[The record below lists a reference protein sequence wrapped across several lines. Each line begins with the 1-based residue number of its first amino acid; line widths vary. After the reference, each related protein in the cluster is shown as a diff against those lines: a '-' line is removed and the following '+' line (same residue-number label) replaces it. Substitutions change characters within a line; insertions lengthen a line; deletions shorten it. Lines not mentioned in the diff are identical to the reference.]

1 MTPSEGEADAVPAG
15 DELAQAA
22 EAQAAET
29 QAAAAQ
35 ARAEA
40 ARARADEL
48 RRQLAEDEPAG
59 VVDVDQP
66 ATPRSRG
73 IPWPAVG
80 AGVAAAASAGLI
92 VVTALMLWSH
102 HNTSQEHQR
111 GAEFVAAARQ
121 NVVNLLAIDYNTAQ
135 DSVQRVLDGS
145 TGKFRTNF
153 EETAEDFIKALQDEK
168 ITTTATVND
177 AAVESMTAEGATVLI
192 SATSRREGAKAPKD
206 QQEPRVWRIVLTLER
221 DDSGIKMSGVEF
233 V

>member
-1 MTPSEGEADAVPAG
+1 MTPSEGEADAVPTG
-15 DELAQAA
+15 DELARAAEAHAAQTQAA
-22 EAQAAET
+22 E
-29 QAAAAQ
+29 AQ

-48 RRQLAEDEPAG
+48 RRQLAEDEPG
-59 VVDVDQP
+59 DVAEIDQAP
-66 ATPRSRG
+66 PPRSRSL
-73 IPWPAVG
+73 PWPAVG
-80 AGVAAAASAGLI
+80 AGVAAAATVGLV

-102 HNTSQEHQR
+102 QKDSQQR
-111 GAEFVAAARQ
+111 QREAEFIAAARQ

-145 TGKFRTNF
+145 TGRFRTNF

-177 AAVESMTAEGATVLI
+177 AAMESMTAEGATVLI
-192 SATSRREGAKAPKD
+192 SATSRREGPKAPKD
-206 QQEPRVWRIVLTLER
+206 QQEPRVWRMVLTLER
-221 DDSGIKMSGVEF
+221 DGSAIKMSGVEF

>member
-1 MTPSEGEADAVPAG
+1 MTPSEGEADAVPTG
-15 DELAQAA
+15 EELARAA

-66 ATPRSRG
+66 APPPSRRV
-73 IPWPAVG
+73 PWPAVG

-92 VVTALMLWSH
+92 AVTALMLWSH
-102 HNTSQEHQR
+102 QNVSQERQR
-111 GAEFVAAARQ
+111 EAEFVAAARQ

-153 EETAEDFIKALQDEK
+153 DETAEDFIKALQDEK

-177 AAVESMTAEGATVLI
+177 AALESMTAEGATVLI
-192 SATSRREGAKAPKD
+192 SATSRREGPKAPKD

-221 DDSGIKMSGVEF
+221 DGSAIKMSGVEF

>member
-1 MTPSEGEADAVPAG
+1 M
-15 DELAQAA
+15 
-22 EAQAAET
+22 
-29 QAAAAQ
+29 
-35 ARAEA
+35 
-40 ARARADEL
+40 
-48 RRQLAEDEPAG
+48 
-59 VVDVDQP
+59 
-66 ATPRSRG
+66 
-73 IPWPAVG
+73 
-80 AGVAAAASAGLI
+80 AAAASAGLI

-102 HNTSQEHQR
+102 HNTSQERQR
-111 GAEFVAAARQ
+111 AAEYVAAARQ

-177 AAVESMTAEGATVLI
+177 AAMESMTADSATVLI

-221 DDSGIKMSGVEF
+221 DGSAIKMSGVEF

>member
-1 MTPSEGEADAVPAG
+1 MTPSEGEPDAVPAG
-15 DELAQAA
+15 DELARQA
-22 EAQAAET
+22 EE

-48 RRQLAEDEPAG
+48 RRQLAEAEAVEDAAP
-59 VVDVDQP
+59 
-66 ATPRSRG
+66 PRPRT
-73 IPWPAVG
+73 IPWRAVG

-92 VVTALMLWSH
+92 AVTALMLWSH
-102 HNTSQEHQR
+102 NDAARERQR

-153 EETAEDFIKALQDEK
+153 EETAEEFVKALQEEK

-177 AAVESMTAEGATVLI
+177 AAMESMTADSAVVLV
-192 SATSRREGAKAPKD
+192 SATSRREGAKAPKE
-206 QQEPRVWRIVLTLER
+206 QQQPRVWRIVLTLER
-221 DDSGIKMSGVEF
+221 DGSAIKMSGVEF

>member
-15 DELAQAA
+15 DELARAA
-22 EAQAAET
+22 EAQAAQT

-59 VVDVDQP
+59 VVEIDQP
-66 ATPRSRG
+66 AQPRSRSV
-73 IPWPAVG
+73 PWAAVG
-80 AGVAAAASAGLI
+80 AGVAAATSAGLI

-102 HNTSQEHQR
+102 QNVAQERQR
-111 GAEFVAAARQ
+111 EAEFVAAARQ

-177 AAVESMTAEGATVLI
+177 AAMESMTAEGATVLI

-221 DDSGIKMSGVEF
+221 DGSAIKMSGVEF

>member
-1 MTPSEGEADAVPAG
+1 MTPSEGDADAVPTG
-15 DELAQAA
+15 DELARAAEAQAA
-22 EAQAAET
+22 EAQA
-29 QAAAAQ
+29 
-35 ARAEA
+35 RADA

-48 RRQLAEDEPAG
+48 RRQLAEDESTAA
-59 VVDVDQP
+59 VDLEQP
-66 ATPRSRG
+66 APPPSRSV
-73 IPWPAVG
+73 PWAAVG

-102 HNTSQEHQR
+102 QNVSQQR
-111 GAEFVAAARQ
+111 EREAEFVAAARQ

-153 EETAEDFIKALQDEK
+153 EETVEDFIKALQEEK

-221 DDSGIKMSGVEF
+221 DGSAIKMSGVEF

>member
-1 MTPSEGEADAVPAG
+1 MTPSEGEADAVPTG
-15 DELAQAA
+15 DELARAAEAHAAQTQAA
-22 EAQAAET
+22 E
-29 QAAAAQ
+29 AQ

-48 RRQLAEDEPAG
+48 RRQLAEDEPG
-59 VVDVDQP
+59 DVVEIDQAP
-66 ATPRSRG
+66 PPRSRSL
-73 IPWPAVG
+73 PWPAVG
-80 AGVAAAASAGLI
+80 AGVAAAATVGLV

-102 HNTSQEHQR
+102 QKDSQQR
-111 GAEFVAAARQ
+111 QREAEFIAAARQ

-145 TGKFRTNF
+145 TGRFRTNF

-177 AAVESMTAEGATVLI
+177 AAMESMTAEGATVLI
-192 SATSRREGAKAPKD
+192 SATSRREGPKAPKD
-206 QQEPRVWRIVLTLER
+206 QQEPRVWRMVLTLER
-221 DDSGIKMSGVEF
+221 DGSAIKMSGVEF

>member
-1 MTPSEGEADAVPAG
+1 MTPSEGDADAVPTG
-15 DELAQAA
+15 DELARAAEAQAA
-22 EAQAAET
+22 EAQA
-29 QAAAAQ
+29 
-35 ARAEA
+35 RADA

-48 RRQLAEDEPAG
+48 RRQLAQDESTAAL
-59 VVDVDQP
+59 DLEQP
-66 ATPRSRG
+66 TPPPSRSV
-73 IPWPAVG
+73 PWAAVG

-102 HNTSQEHQR
+102 QNVSQQR
-111 GAEFVAAARQ
+111 QREAEFVAAARQ

-177 AAVESMTAEGATVLI
+177 AAMESMTAEGATVLI
-192 SATSRREGAKAPKD
+192 SATSRREGPKAPKD

-221 DDSGIKMSGVEF
+221 DGSAIKMSGVEF

>member
-1 MTPSEGEADAVPAG
+1 MTPSEGEPDAVPAG
-15 DELAQAA
+15 DELARAA

-48 RRQLAEDEPAG
+48 RRQLAQTGATE
-59 VVDVDQP
+59 DVDQP
-66 ATPRSRG
+66 APPRSRT

-80 AGVAAAASAGLI
+80 ASVAAAASAGLI

-102 HNTSQEHQR
+102 HNTSQERQR

-145 TGKFRTNF
+145 TGKFRANF

-177 AAVESMTAEGATVLI
+177 AAMESMTADSATVLI

-221 DDSGIKMSGVEF
+221 DGSAIKMSGVEF